1 MKILTRRQGPV
12 REWRMPPQPGRR
24 SRRGSC
30 DIRAACGGVAMRNGR
45 PHTTEDPFP
54 RDPGAAAQLQ
64 VLDLDEMRA
73 SVVRRDDH
81 RLGGCEARV
90 TRDQDVV
97 TDLIAVGCSI
107 RRAIGLR
114 FEHTTEATRPP
125 SHAAGP
131 ASDGV
136 SERGG
141 THRSV
146 DAPWLS
152 GGGTSHVPSA
162 TSPRRGDLNRV
173 RGRGRRLKPATP
185 DAVRQSA
192 PACRSGR
199 V

>member
-1 MKILTRRQGPV
+1 MSANRRLNQRNARADVP
-12 REWRMPPQPGRR
+12 
-24 SRRGSC
+24 RRGSC
-30 DIRAACGGVAMRNGR
+30 DIRAAGGDVATRNGR
-45 PHTTEDPFP
+45 RHATEDPLP

-73 SVVRRDDH
+73 SVVRRDDY

-97 TDLIAVGCSI
+97 TDLVAVGCSI

-114 FEHTTEATRPP
+114 FEHTTEATRPTE
-125 SHAAGP
+125 SRRRTRLRRCVRA
-131 ASDGV
+131 
-136 SERGG
+136 RGG

-146 DAPWLS
+146 DTSWPS

-162 TSPRRGDLNRV
+162 TSLRRGDLNRV
-173 RGRGRRLKPATP
+173 RGRLRHLKPATP

-199 V
+199 A